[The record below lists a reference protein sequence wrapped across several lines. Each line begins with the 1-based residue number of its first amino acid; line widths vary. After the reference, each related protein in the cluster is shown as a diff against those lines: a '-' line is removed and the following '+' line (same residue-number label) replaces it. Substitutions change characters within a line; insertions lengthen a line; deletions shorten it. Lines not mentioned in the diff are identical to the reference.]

1 MNIILKFC
9 GSHHPNS
16 YCILISGEII
26 LTSSFVPFQSTVDG
40 ICEHLITLQQS
51 RFSSELYDRIQ
62 GLEDSQYELAMKV
75 TKSLGVPLSEIEVD
89 DFKGWIT
96 F

>member
-1 MNIILKFC
+1 MNITFKFC

-16 YCILISGEII
+16 YYILISGEVI
-26 LTSSFVPFQSTVDG
+26 LTSSFVPFQSTVEG

-62 GLEDSQYELAMKV
+62 DLEDNHYELAMKV
-75 TKSLGVPLSEIEVD
+75 TRSLGVSLSEIAVVD
-89 DFKGWIT
+89 DFKG
-96 F
+96 